1 MYEGK
6 RMSGRSINYY
16 GFEKPAYD
24 ECMDLIKETDRR
36 HMEMLNLWFLIITC
50 VYLYYSWQNSLGL
63 SRNNAPMFL
72 VFLGIELVGELL
84 MVFAKKFVAKVPL
97 LFVYVN
103 TAVVLSFGILCSV
116 SQPYMAATIYLV
128 ALVIVAL
135 SYIDVLWRVGVAML
149 TLTLAFLY
157 SSYLV
162 KPDTIYKQDIFN
174 VVIVFVLSMFLHFLL
189 QQARMRQFIT
199 FMESER
205 MKHELEVKSSFDGLT
220 QLLNRAR
227 FFSMAREVL
236 KSEGDDFMVL
246 GLIDLDK
253 FKQINDTLGHQMGDK
268 VIQTASKTILD
279 TLSIEYGEKW
289 SFTER
294 AVKENLNFAGRLG
307 GDEFVVLI
315 RNLKTPEEVEEAF
328 HKILKTLNDVRLE
341 GVAGINASIGVT
353 LLKKDDYDVDKAYS
367 RADEALYQSKEEG
380 RNRVTFSGEVR
391 GAGK

>member
-1 MYEGK
+1 MI
-6 RMSGRSINYY
+6 GRRLNNY

-24 ECMDLIKETDRR
+24 ECKDLIKETDRR
-36 HMEMLNLWFLIITC
+36 HMELLNLWFLVVACI
-50 VYLYYSWQNSLGL
+50 YLYFSWQNSLGL
-63 SRNNAPMFL
+63 SRNEAPW
-72 VFLGIELVGELL
+72 FLGFLIIEAIGQLFFFFCRKLVDRIVL
-84 MVFAKKFVAKVPL
+84 VAIYL
-97 LFVYVN
+97 N
-103 TAVVLSFGILCSV
+103 IAVILSFGILCSV

-135 SYIDVLWRVGVAML
+135 SYIDVLWRMGVALFVL
-149 TLTLAFLY
+149 TGAFLY

-162 KPDTIYKQDIFN
+162 KPDTIFKQDIFN
-174 VVIVFVLSMFLHFLL
+174 VVIVFILAMILHFLI

-236 KSEGDDFMVL
+236 KKESDDFMVL

-268 VIQTASKTILD
+268 VIQTAGKTILD
-279 TLSIEYGEKW
+279 TLSIDYGEKW

-307 GDEFVVLI
+307 GDEFVVFI
-315 RNLKTPEEVEEAF
+315 RNLKSAEEVEEAF
-328 HKILKTLNDVRLE
+328 KKILKTLNDVRLE
-341 GVAGINASIGVT
+341 GVTGINASIGVT
-353 LLKKDDYDVDKAYS
+353 IVNRDDSDVDKAYS

-380 RNRVTFSGEVR
+380 RNRVSFSKEVK
-391 GAGK
+391 GVGKC